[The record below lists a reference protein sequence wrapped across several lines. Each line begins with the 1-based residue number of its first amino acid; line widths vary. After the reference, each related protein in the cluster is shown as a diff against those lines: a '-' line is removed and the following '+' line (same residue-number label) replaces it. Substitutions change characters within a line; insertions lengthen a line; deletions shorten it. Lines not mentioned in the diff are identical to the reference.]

1 MGSRLVVA
9 YNESAELLL
18 LVWIGSRESARADEV
33 HNGEPSLML
42 LYAHN
47 VISPSINFSV
57 ALLCMIISSRS
68 FIFRISFE

>member
-1 MGSRLVVA
+1 MSQQSFFFLFGL
-9 YNESAELLL
+9 
-18 LVWIGSRESARADEV
+18 ESARADEV

-57 ALLCMIISSRS
+57 ALCMIISSRS